1 MGETFEQL
9 LDIVKAKAEALAD
22 ALNHESE
29 IEDDRAAIKADA
41 IVRIMAR
48 DKIAA
53 TPAEKIVET
62 DEEYFKHRAT
72 QRASIVARF
81 RAEAEY
87 EAAKAAATRAS
98 VITPSMV
105 ELQAKNAGLEKD
117 LKQAKREVDLREI
130 ALRRANGYLAER
142 IQDVENLQRD
152 ISQLES
158 DVAELQRIIDRADK
172 PAGSGKDLSPAAV
185 NTFDPFASDPRD

>member
-1 MGETFEQL
+1 MSETFEHL
-9 LDIVKAKAEALAD
+9 LATLTAKAEALGD
-22 ALNHESE
+22 ATAHEQE
-29 IEDDRAAIKADA
+29 LEDDRAAIKADA

-62 DEEYFKHRAT
+62 DQEYFKHRAA

-98 VITPSMV
+98 LITPSMV
-105 ELQAKNAGLEKD
+105 ELQAKIAGLEKE
-117 LKQAKREVDLREI
+117 LKQAKREIDVREI
-130 ALRRANGYLAER
+130 ATRRANGFLADR
-142 IQDVENLQRD
+142 IRDVEQLTAKIRLLEDEIEVLSQPPDIGAGPNL
-152 ISQLES
+152 
-158 DVAELQRIIDRADK
+158 
-172 PAGSGKDLSPAAV
+172 
-185 NTFDPFASDPRD
+185 FASDPRD